1 MSRLA
6 RVAIG
11 LLALAA
17 VGAGWVYTAS
27 ERALEKRYPLTSSP
41 SIAGARLDGDL
52 ERGRHLVTVVA
63 QCTHCHGPD
72 LAGAPLA
79 DDPFIGRLHA
89 SNLTRGQ
96 GGVGAVLSDADWI
109 AALRQGVSRS
119 GRSLLLMPAAGLA
132 ALTDADLAAIVAYV
146 RQVPPVDRLVPARR
160 AGWLTRLA
168 IATGRAPG
176 LMAAEEVAG
185 RDGGA
190 SGGSNARVRLAA
202 NAANAEIAEA
212 VARATTATTAA
223 NAETAPHATAQATAE
238 YGEYLVSLGSCRVC
252 HLADLT
258 GGLHPLAL
266 PGEPVPPDLT
276 RLAGWSLA
284 DFSRAMREGRTP
296 DGRLLDRAFMPWP
309 AFAGLSDHEVASL
322 WAYLESLAPAADDEA
337 LRTAAR

>member
-1 MSRLA
+1 MSRFT

-11 LLALAA
+11 FFVLATA
-17 VGAGWVYTAS
+17 GAGWVYTAS
-27 ERALEKRYPLTSSP
+27 ERALEKRHPVTPSP
-41 SIAGARLDGDL
+41 SLTGARLDGDL
-52 ERGRHLVTVVA
+52 ERGRHLVTVLA

-96 GGVGAVLSDADWI
+96 GGVGAVLSDAEWI
-109 AALRQGVSRS
+109 AALRQGVSLS

-146 RQVPPVDRLVPARR
+146 RQVPPVDRVVPARR

-168 IATGRAPG
+168 IATGRASG
-176 LMAAEEVAG
+176 LIAAEEVA
-185 RDGGA
+185 RRETPTI
-190 SGGSNARVRLAA
+190 GGSNARVRF
-202 NAANAEIAEA
+202 AANAEGEA
-212 VARATTATTAA
+212 RATTAA
-223 NAETAPHATAQATAE
+223 NAETAPHSTAQATAE
-238 YGEYLVSLGSCRVC
+238 YGEYLVALGSCRVC
-252 HLADLT
+252 HLEDLT
-258 GGLHPLAL
+258 GGLHPLSL

-276 RLAGWSLA
+276 RLADWTLG
-284 DFSRAMREGRTP
+284 DFARAMREGRTP
-296 DGRLLDRAFMPWP
+296 DGRTLDRAFMPWP

-322 WAYLESLAPAADDEA
+322 WAYLESLERGSEDEA